1 MVVGGTEFSGMS
13 MIVVTPPRAAA
24 VVAVANPSHS
34 VRPGSLTCTWV
45 STTPG
50 SSRAVSGRPSVPGS
64 SRPSSYAATSVM
76 RPSSYAATSVMRPS
90 ATRTVAGRKV
100 PSTSTWRAR
109 TAVRD
114 RATLSPP
121 S

>member
-1 MVVGGTEFSGMS
+1 MVVGGIEFSGMS

-24 VVAVANPSHS
+24 VVAVEKPSHS

-50 SSRAVSGRPSVPGS
+50 SSRAVSGRSSAPGA
-64 SRPSSYAATSVM
+64 SRPSSYAATSVI
-76 RPSSYAATSVMRPS
+76 RPSV
-90 ATRTVAGRKV
+90 TRTVAGRKA
-100 PSTSTWRAR
+100 PSTRTWRAR
-109 TAVRD
+109 TAVMD